1 MSSGRRLAG
10 AFGVAPDEFVGVE
23 VWGIAGQ
30 EMHRQLAIEFVHVV
44 PYQACPVRG
53 KAIDDQV
60 QRLAPAAHHAAQQGD
75 EQGSVQATSD
85 RWRTRTP
92 PWR

>member
-1 MSSGRRLAG
+1 MCSHSLFEALALEQRPPRVAG

-30 EMHRQLAIEFVHVV
+30 EMQRQLAIEFVHVV

-53 KAIDDQV
+53 KAIDV
-60 QRLAPAAHHAAQQGD
+60 KSRAI
-75 EQGSVQATSD
+75 V
-85 RWRTRTP
+85 TP
-92 PWR
+92 